1 MWSSSLVRRCCAMLV
16 NIVVTAKYGIG
27 TRMFGRCRM
36 GVDVWIED
44 VKGFVLIKTAC
55 VALNEAEFNRNLFI
69 SPGPSS
75 PTQNPRLFIHP
86 IPTASSP
93 PCNHIRTSTIK
104 PSQHEAQALPTPHPS
119 NTPASPLLREGPLTS
134 SPEIAP
140 ATATFAR
147 F

>member
-1 MWSSSLVRRCCAMLV
+1 MLV

-69 SPGPSS
+69 SPRKSIPPLPLKTLDSSSTPSL
-75 PTQNPRLFIHP
+75 QHLLHP
-86 IPTASSP
+86 VTTFEPLLSSP
-93 PCNHIRTSTIK
+93 PNMKHK
-104 PSQHEAQALPTPHPS
+104 P
-119 NTPASPLLREGPLTS
+119 GPLHTLQTLLHLLS
-134 SPEIAP
+134 YVKVL
-140 ATATFAR
+140 
-147 F
+147 